1 MPTAIIADDEAPLC
15 NHLKKQLANLWPTLQ
30 ICGEAIN
37 GPQALELIQSKQ
49 PDIAFLDIQMPGLNG
64 LEVAA
69 QRSGACRV
77 VFITAYDQ
85 YAIQAFENA
94 AVDYLL
100 KPVTQERLQKTVA
113 RLQQQLSEKPVDFD
127 ALLLQFTS
135 NPQPTVSYLQWL
147 KVAYRNEIQ
156 MLPVNEVSYFQA
168 DNKYTS
174 IITPEKEWLI
184 KTSIKELEAS
194 LPPNEFWRIHRSTIV
209 RVGAI
214 ARVSRNFQGRYS
226 LELYEPKD
234 KELIVSRTYAHRFKQ
249 M

>member
-1 MPTAIIADDEAPLC
+1 MTTAIIADDEVPLH
-15 NHLKKQLANLWPTLQ
+15 NHLKKQLATLWPNLK

-49 PDIAFLDIQMPGLNG
+49 PDIAFLDIQMPGMTG

-69 QRSGACRV
+69 QCHGICRV
-77 VFITAYDQ
+77 VFVTAYEQ

-113 RLQQQLSEKPVDFD
+113 RLQQQLAEKPVDFD
-127 ALLLQFTS
+127 ALLLQLTS
-135 NPQPTVSYLQWL
+135 SPQPTVSYLQWL
-147 KVAYRNEIQ
+147 KVAYQNEIQ
-156 MLPVNEVSYFQA
+156 MLSVNEVSYFQA

-174 IITPEKEWLI
+174 VITPEKAWLI
-184 KTSIKELEAS
+184 KTPLKELENT
-194 LPPNEFWRIHRSTIV
+194 LNPNDFWRIHRSSIV

-214 ARVSRNFQGRYS
+214 ARISRDFRGRYL
-226 LELYEPKD
+226 LELYGHKD
-234 KELIVSRTYAHRFKQ
+234 SLMVSRTYRHRFKQ